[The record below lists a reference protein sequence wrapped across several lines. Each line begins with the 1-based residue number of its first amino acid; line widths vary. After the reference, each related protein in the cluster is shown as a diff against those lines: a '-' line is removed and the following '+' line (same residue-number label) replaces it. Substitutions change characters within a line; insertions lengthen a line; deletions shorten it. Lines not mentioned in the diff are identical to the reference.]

1 MSLNLERVIK
11 EMDNT
16 FKIFPAERTY
26 GVEYAIRDIV
36 EASLEAK
43 RAGKDL
49 ICLNI
54 GDPVKYG
61 FKTPEHIVK
70 AACEALLNNLN
81 SYSESTG
88 ISEAIE
94 AIRGY
99 ALKKGIKPV
108 DIYITQGASEAIE
121 FAISALANPG
131 DNILLPSPCYP
142 LYQAIVAKFQIEPRF
157 YYLDEEKDWEIE
169 IDSIEPLIDKRTK
182 AIVLIN
188 PNNPTG
194 AIYSKKTLEQILDI
208 AERYHL
214 VVLSDEIY
222 DQFVLE
228 EDLEHVSIAALT
240 DEVPVITFNGL
251 SKNYFAPGFRIGW
264 GIVSGPEEMLKDYIE
279 AIHKLARTR
288 LCASHPLQFAI
299 PAALNNENHYI
310 KQVIFEL
317 RKRRDLLID
326 GINLIPMLSC
336 VKPKGAFYAF
346 PRFEIPGIQD
356 LDFVKRL
363 ILEEGVVLVHGS
375 GFGQKPNSQHFR
387 IIFLPEESVIIKA
400 LERIERFVKKFL

>member
-1 MSLNLERVIK
+1 
-11 EMDNT
+11 MDNT